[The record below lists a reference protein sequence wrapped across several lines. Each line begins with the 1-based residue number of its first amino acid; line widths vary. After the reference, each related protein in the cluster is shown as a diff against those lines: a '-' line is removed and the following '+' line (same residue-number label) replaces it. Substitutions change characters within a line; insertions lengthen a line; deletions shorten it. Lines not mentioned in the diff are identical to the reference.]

1 MILDDVMTLLGSASI
16 GLTAGTNLFAGTLPD
31 APDKACAIYETGGM
45 FPIHA
50 MGAGPGNA
58 LVERP
63 RVQVVT
69 RAMSYQSARQ
79 LAQNVFQA
87 MDGLTNATINS
98 TSYLLVSAVNSPAAM
113 GLDGSGRPRLVMNFD
128 IMKKVSTSTST

>member
-1 MILDDVMTLLGSASI
+1 MILDDVMTYLGSAAV

-31 APDKACAIYETGGM
+31 SPDKACAIYETGGIQ
-45 FPIHA
+45 PVHA

-63 RVQVVT
+63 RVQIVT
-69 RAMSYQSARQ
+69 RAVSYQSARQ
-79 LAQNVFQA
+79 LAHNVFQA
-87 MDGLTNATINS
+87 MDGLTNTTINN
-98 TSYLLVSAVNSPAAM
+98 TSYLLVSAVNSPTAM

>member
-1 MILDDVMTLLGSASI
+1 MILDDMLTHLGSSGV

-31 APDKACAIYETGGM
+31 SPDKACAVYETGGA
-45 FPIHA
+45 PPVHA

-58 LVERP
+58 LVEQP

-79 LAQNVFQA
+79 LAQNVFQV

-113 GLDGSGRPRLVMNFD
+113 GLDDRARPRLVMNFD
-128 IMKKVSTSTST
+128 IIKKVSTSTST

>member
-1 MILDDVMTLLGSASI
+1 MILDDVMTYLGSAAV
-16 GLTAGTNLFAGTLPD
+16 GLTAGTNLFAGTFPD
-31 APDKACAIYETGGM
+31 SPDKACAVYETGGLQ
-45 FPIHA
+45 PVHA
-50 MGAGPGNA
+50 MSGSPGNA

-63 RVQVVT
+63 RVQIVT
-69 RAMSYQSARQ
+69 RAVSYQSARQ

-87 MDGLTNATINS
+87 MDGLTNTTINS

>member
-1 MILDDVMTLLGSASI
+1 MILDDMLTHLGSSGV
-16 GLTAGTNLFAGTLPD
+16 GLTAGINLFAATLPNS
-31 APDKACAIYETGGM
+31 PDKACAVYEIGGA

-63 RVQVVT
+63 RVQIVT
-69 RAMSYQSARQ
+69 RAVSYQSARQ
-79 LAQNVFQA
+79 LAHNVFQA
-87 MDGLTNATINS
+87 MDGLTNKTINS
-98 TSYLLVSAVNSPAAM
+98 TSYLLVSAVNSPTAM
-113 GLDGSGRPRLVMNFD
+113 GLDDGHRPRIVMNFD

>member
-1 MILDDVMTLLGSASI
+1 MILDDMLTLLGGSSI

-31 APDKACAIYETGGM
+31 APDKACAVYETGGA

-50 MGAGPGNA
+50 MGLGPGNA

-69 RAMSYQSARQ
+69 RALSYQAARQ

-98 TSYLLVSAVNSPAAM
+98 TSYLLVTAVQSPAAM
-113 GLDGSGRPRLVMNFD
+113 GLDGRDRPRLVMNFD

>member
-1 MILDDVMTLLGSASI
+1 MILDDVMTYLTSASV

-31 APDKACAIYETGGM
+31 SPDKVCAIYETGGTQ
-45 FPIHA
+45 PVHA

-63 RVQVVT
+63 RLQVVT
-69 RAMSYQSARQ
+69 RAVSYQSARQ
-79 LAQNVFQA
+79 LAHNVFQA
-87 MDGLTNATINS
+87 MDGLTNVTINS
-98 TSYLLVSAVNSPAAM
+98 TSYLLVQAVSSPAAM

>member
-1 MILDDVMTLLGSASI
+1 MILDDVMTYLASASV
-16 GLTAGTNLFAGTLPD
+16 GLTAGTNMFAGTFPD
-31 APDKACAIYETGGM
+31 SPDNACAIYETGGKQ
-45 FPIHA
+45 PIHA
-50 MGAGPGNA
+50 MSGSPGNA

-63 RVQVVT
+63 RIQVIT
-69 RAMSYQSARQ
+69 RAVSYQSARQ

-87 MDGLTNATINS
+87 MDGLTNTTINS
-98 TSYLLVSAVNSPAAM
+98 TSYLLVRAVNSPTAM